1 MLHVTKHETVFDR
14 LDVFYWYFYN
24 SLYVAHT
31 ISIFLINEYL
41 KNNFLVSY
49 VILLWLNI
57 TIQRVESHVLV
68 NVVPFFSVI
77 YLFLKSLSLPFTLNV
92 FFNILSVWEIRET
105 ICDFKIV
112 ALPSLRNPCIWL
124 GNRQLFSRCNILLCY
139 TGDRQKSFWQ
149 KINPLTFSQ
158 LTNPPMTFHL
168 KQTNIV
174 FSLNRVF

>member
-49 VILLWLNI
+49 FILLWLDI

-124 GNRQLFSRCNILLCY
+124 GKRQLFSR
-139 TGDRQKSFWQ
+139 
-149 KINPLTFSQ
+149 LTIYCAIFYCVIQ
-158 LTNPPMTFHL
+158 GVD
-168 KQTNIV
+168 KIV
-174 FSLNRVF
+174 FFKK

>member
-49 VILLWLNI
+49 FILLWLNI
-57 TIQRVESHVLV
+57 TIQRVES

-112 ALPSLRNPCIWL
+112 ALPSLRKTCIWL
-124 GNRQLFSRCNILLCY
+124 GNRQLFSR
-139 TGDRQKSFWQ
+139 
-149 KINPLTFSQ
+149 LTIYCAIFYCVIQ
-158 LTNPPMTFHL
+158 GVD
-168 KQTNIV
+168 KKV
-174 FSLNRVF
+174 FVKK

>member
-1 MLHVTKHETVFDR
+1 MKLCLIAR
-14 LDVFYWYFYN
+14 MFYN

-49 VILLWLNI
+49 FILLWLNI

-112 ALPSLRNPCIWL
+112 ALPSLRNTCI
-124 GNRQLFSRCNILLCY
+124 
-139 TGDRQKSFWQ
+139 
-149 KINPLTFSQ
+149 
-158 LTNPPMTFHL
+158 
-168 KQTNIV
+168 
-174 FSLNRVF
+174 

>member
-31 ISIFLINEYL
+31 ISIFFINEYL

-49 VILLWLNI
+49 FILLWLNI

-112 ALPSLRNPCIWL
+112 ALPSLRNTCIWL
-124 GNRQLFSRCNILLCY
+124 GNRQLFSR
-139 TGDRQKSFWQ
+139 
-149 KINPLTFSQ
+149 LTIYCAIFYCVIQ
-158 LTNPPMTFHL
+158 GID
-168 KQTNIV
+168 KKV
-174 FSLNRVF
+174 FVKK

>member
-49 VILLWLNI
+49 FILLWLNI

-77 YLFLKSLSLPFTLNV
+77 YFLNHLAFLSPS
-92 FFNILSVWEIRET
+92 ILSVWEIRET

-112 ALPSLRNPCIWL
+112 ALPSLRNTCIWL
-124 GNRQLFSRCNILLCY
+124 GNRQLFSR
-139 TGDRQKSFWQ
+139 
-149 KINPLTFSQ
+149 LTIYCAIFYCVLQ
-158 LTNPPMTFHL
+158 GID
-168 KQTNIV
+168 KKV
-174 FSLNRVF
+174 FVKK